1 MTDRRESHYQD
12 EYRLIFLDAESRAIF
27 VDPGGEQLHLPRVAI
42 PRGSRTARELQQ
54 AIKDKWRVDAII
66 LEFIPSAVGNFT
78 AAIVEI
84 EASAHYEG
92 LTQAC
97 IDDISQDEL
106 DSESRALA
114 ESISVGGSSSGD
126 PFSRL
131 GWMKEA
137 RQWLATDVDP
147 NLLHSTNIRQYSAG
161 GTFAL
166 VRFDTC
172 KGPSYWLKATG
183 YPNERESSLT
193 GVLAS
198 HFEN

>member
-1 MTDRRESHYQD
+1 MTDRRESHCQD

-42 PRGSRTARELQQ
+42 PRGSRTARDLQQ

-114 ESISVGGSSSGD
+114 ESIWPITNAAFSSIGRTERLAIRSSPLNTSESRFCAMGARTVGCLPWSG
-126 PFSRL
+126 
-131 GWMKEA
+131 
-137 RQWLATDVDP
+137 
-147 NLLHSTNIRQYSAG
+147 SAG
-161 GTFAL
+161 GN
-166 VRFDTC
+166 
-172 KGPSYWLKATG
+172 GLK
-183 YPNERESSLT
+183 S
-193 GVLAS
+193 
-198 HFEN
+198 